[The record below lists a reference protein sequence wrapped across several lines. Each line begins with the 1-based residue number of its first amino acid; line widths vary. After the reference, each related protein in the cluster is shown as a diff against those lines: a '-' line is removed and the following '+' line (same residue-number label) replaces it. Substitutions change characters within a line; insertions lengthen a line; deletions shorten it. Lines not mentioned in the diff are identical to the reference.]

1 MEVKKNSKQQVEKNS
16 GLYFLI
22 GLSAVLALVYFTIE
36 WKTFY
41 SNDAEIAMLNISDE
55 LIEEVPM
62 TKQELPKPEKP
73 KIKTPEIIEV
83 VDDEEDLEESV
94 IESSETD
101 QNQEIADIGD
111 IEVAADD
118 EPEEVPFSVIEDVPV
133 FPGCENAEDQRQC
146 FQEMMQKHVRKNFK
160 YPELAQEMGLQGR
173 VSVLFVIQKDGTIGN
188 VRMRGPHK
196 SLEKEASRII
206 SKLPRMTPG
215 KQRGNPVKVPFA
227 IPIVFKLQ

>member
-83 VDDEEDLEESV
+83 VDDEEDLEVSV

>member
-133 FPGCENAEDQRQC
+133 FPGCENWKDQRQC

>member
-1 MEVKKNSKQQVEKNS
+1 
-16 GLYFLI
+16 
-22 GLSAVLALVYFTIE
+22 
-36 WKTFY
+36 
-41 SNDAEIAMLNISDE
+41 
-55 LIEEVPM
+55 
-62 TKQELPKPEKP
+62 QELPQPEKP

-83 VDDEEDLEESV
+83 VEDDDELEESV
-94 IESSETD
+94 IESDEV
-101 QNQEIADIGD
+101 NQDTEIADVGD
-111 IEVAADD
+111 IEVATYD

-133 FPGCENAEDQRQC
+133 FPGCENAKDQRQC

-215 KQRGNPVKVPFA
+215 KQRGNLVKVPFA

>member
-1 MEVKKNSKQQVEKNS
+1 MEVKKNSRQHVEKNS

>member
-1 MEVKKNSKQQVEKNS
+1 MEVKKNSKHQVEKNS

-41 SNDAEIAMLNISDE
+41 SNDAEIALLNVSDE

-206 SKLPRMTPG
+206 SKLPKMTPG
-215 KQRGNPVKVPFA
+215 KQRGTPVKVPFA

>member
-36 WKTFY
+36 WKTYY
-41 SNDAEIAMLNISDE
+41 SKNQEIAMLSV
-55 LIEEVPM
+55 IEELNDSIPI
-62 TKQELPKPEKP
+62 TKHKLPDPPKP

-83 VDDEEDLEESV
+83 IDDEEDLEESV
-94 IESSETD
+94 IESDEV
-101 QNQEIADIGD
+101 NQDTEIADVGD
-111 IEVAADD
+111 IEVATDD
-118 EPEEVPFSVIEDVPV
+118 EPEIIPFSVIEDVPV
-133 FPGCENAEDQRQC
+133 FPGCENAKDQRQC

-160 YPELAQEMGLQGR
+160 YPELAQEIGLQGR

-206 SKLPRMTPG
+206 SMLPRMTPG

>member
-1 MEVKKNSKQQVEKNS
+1 MEVKKNSKHQVEKNS

-41 SNDAEIAMLNISDE
+41 ASDAEIAMLNVSDE

-83 VDDEEDLEESV
+83 VEDDDELEESV
-94 IESSETD
+94 IESDEV
-101 QNQEIADIGD
+101 NQDTEIADVGD
-111 IEVAADD
+111 IEVATYD

-133 FPGCENAEDQRQC
+133 FPGCENAKDQRQC

>member
-1 MEVKKNSKQQVEKNS
+1 
-16 GLYFLI
+16 
-22 GLSAVLALVYFTIE
+22 
-36 WKTFY
+36 
-41 SNDAEIAMLNISDE
+41 
-55 LIEEVPM
+55 
-62 TKQELPKPEKP
+62 
-73 KIKTPEIIEV
+73 
-83 VDDEEDLEESV
+83 
-94 IESSETD
+94 D

-118 EPEEVPFSVIEDVPV
+118 EHEEVPFSVIEDVPV

>member
-133 FPGCENAEDQRQC
+133 FPGCENAKDQRQC

>member
-1 MEVKKNSKQQVEKNS
+1 
-16 GLYFLI
+16 
-22 GLSAVLALVYFTIE
+22 SAVLALVYFTIE

-83 VDDEEDLEESV
+83 IEDDDDLEESV

-101 QNQEIADIGD
+101 QNQEIADVGD
-111 IEVAADD
+111 IEVATDD
-118 EPEEVPFSVIEDVPV
+118 EPEIIPFSVIEDVPV
-133 FPGCENAEDQRQC
+133 FPGCENAKDQRQC